1 MTNIIFAAVL
11 WSNSITFM
19 SKTRNAFPSR
29 KVCVKPY
36 WFGTVLVL
44 LPVKRWEIA
53 SLAQR
58 TSKRFFGWSR
68 MRILCLTRVESSL
81 VGSVR
86 TESLCM
92 PPLSSDTGSSFT
104 INYSRLVGAVTF
116 QALLQPRLFCVDFF
130 FHGMAWHLTLFLSE
144 VNVRLHNSGC
154 VFSYV
159 GYGFAYFYSFGVRWV
174 RLLRTLCGFFILI
187 RLWYSRCCSW

>member
-1 MTNIIFAAVL
+1 MTNTIFATVL
-11 WSNSITFM
+11 WRNSVAFKL
-19 SKTRNAFPSR
+19 KTRNPYPLR
-29 KVCVKPY
+29 KVRVKRY
-36 WFGTVLVL
+36 WFGPVVILF
-44 LPVKRWEIA
+44 PVKPWEITG
-53 SLAQR
+53 LTR
-58 TSKRFFGWSR
+58 RNFKRFFGWSR
-68 MRILCLTRVESSL
+68 MRIYLLTWVKSSL
-81 VGSVR
+81 VGSVQNKIP
-86 TESLCM
+86 CM
-92 PPLSSDTGSSFT
+92 SPSSSDTGSSFT